1 MAGEER
7 KQRIGPLKTAYGT
20 ELRKV
25 PGARAT
31 LTIEGNSYAYAEN
44 YDFSEEYEKLRD
56 PVGGTNA
63 PLLTAGTFMG
73 DFNGEFIYT
82 TDFPTDWMTL
92 SSGDL
97 PTKTI
102 TMPLQD
108 VQSSPVTKTGT
119 ISNAKFFK
127 WGGQKRRH
135 NLFRVNLSASYP
147 APATWS

>member
-1 MAGEER
+1 MTT
-7 KQRIGPLKTAYGT
+7 IGT
-20 ELRKV
+20 ELKKV

-31 LTIEGNSYAYAEN
+31 LTIGSDTYAFVEN
-44 YDFSEEYEKLRD
+44 YDFSEEYERHRD
-56 PVGGTNA
+56 PVGGTTA
-63 PLLTAGTFMG
+63 PLLTPGTFMG
-73 DFNGEFIYT
+73 EFNGEFIYS
-82 TDFPTDWMTL
+82 TDFPVDWMTL

-108 VQSSPVTKTGT
+108 AQVSPTTKTGT

-135 NLFRVNLSASYP
+135 ALFRVNLSASYP
-147 APATWS
+147 AALVVT